1 MAKQERKKDAGP
13 KPMSGMERLTIRV
26 SNMINHP
33 IAQLDRR
40 VTIHRLDTDGQ
51 REWDE
56 LLTALSDTDG
66 IDMTINDED
75 DSITLEWEAASD
87 NDREIRAEDMDTVD
101 EPAPF

>member
-1 MAKQERKKDAGP
+1 MAVHGKV
-13 KPMSGMERLTIRV
+13 KPPQTSGMTGMERLVIRV

-33 IAQLDRR
+33 IAQFDRR

-56 LLTALSDTDG
+56 LLSGLSETDG

-75 DSITLEWEAASD
+75 ESITLEWEAASD
-87 NDREIRAEDMDTVD
+87 DDRPVEAGDMELAEA
-101 EPAPF
+101 PAPF

>member
-1 MAKQERKKDAGP
+1 MAGGKGGAKQERA
-13 KPMSGMERLTIRV
+13 PMSGMERLVIRV

-33 IAQLDRR
+33 IAQLDRT

-56 LLTALSDTDG
+56 ILSALSETDG
-66 IDMTINDED
+66 IDMTINDGG

-87 NDREIRAEDMDTVD
+87 EDRQIEAEDVD
-101 EPAPF
+101 LADDPAPF

>member
-1 MAKQERKKDAGP
+1 MAKPQKKQQET
-13 KPMSGMERLTIRV
+13 KPMTGMERLVIRV

-56 LLTALSDTDG
+56 LLGGLAETDG
-66 IDMTINDED
+66 IEMTINDED
-75 DSITLEWEAASD
+75 ESITLEWEAASD
-87 NDREIRAEDMDTVD
+87 EDRPVEADDVAAAEA
-101 EPAPF
+101 PAPF

>member
-1 MAKQERKKDAGP
+1 MAKPQKKQQERA
-13 KPMSGMERLTIRV
+13 PMTGMERLVIRV

-33 IAQLDRR
+33 IAQLDRK

-56 LLTALSDTDG
+56 ILGVLSDTDG

-75 DSITLEWEAASD
+75 ESITLAWEAASD
-87 NDREIRAEDMDTVD
+87 DDRPVEVDDVELAEAA
-101 EPAPF
+101 APF

>member
-1 MAKQERKKDAGP
+1 
-13 KPMSGMERLTIRV
+13 MSGMERLVIRV

-33 IAQLDRR
+33 IAQLDRT

-56 LLTALSDTDG
+56 ILSALSETDG
-66 IDMTINDED
+66 IDMTINDGG

-87 NDREIRAEDMDTVD
+87 EDRQIEAEDVD
-101 EPAPF
+101 LADDPAPF

>member
-1 MAKQERKKDAGP
+1 MAKPQKKP
-13 KPMSGMERLTIRV
+13 TETKTMTGMERLVIRV

-56 LLTALSDTDG
+56 ILGVLSDTDD

-75 DSITLEWEAASD
+75 ESITLEWEAPSD
-87 NDREIRAEDMDTVD
+87 NDRPVEADDVAAAE
-101 EPAPF
+101 APTPF